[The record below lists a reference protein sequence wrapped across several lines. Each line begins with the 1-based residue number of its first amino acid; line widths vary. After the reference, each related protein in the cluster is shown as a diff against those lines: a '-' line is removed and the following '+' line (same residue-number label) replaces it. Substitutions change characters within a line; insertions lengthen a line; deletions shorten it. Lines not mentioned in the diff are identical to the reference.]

1 MDGNNDQNNQKSKTS
16 IMNLSTE
23 TKSRLYSGISHVST
37 ETKEGQAAGDF
48 CSVPILQ
55 KVLEPSPGYQSRLY
69 SVQVMRI
76 SDAEDYYQNIS
87 GNSNHEDQQVPVQ
100 NERERSPT
108 IDSKSRNEFR
118 NLLECKEFTKHKA

>member
-1 MDGNNDQNNQKSKTS
+1 MDGNNYQNNHKAKTRKVNINVSKE
-16 IMNLSTE
+16 TE
-23 TKSRLYSGISHVST
+23 KVPTANY
-37 ETKEGQAAGDF
+37 F

-76 SDAEDYYQNIS
+76 SDAETYYQNIS
-87 GNSNHEDQQVPVQ
+87 GNSNHEDQQVPAQ

-108 IDSKSRNEFR
+108 RDSKSHNEYRNSLDF
-118 NLLECKEFTKHKA
+118 KEFAQYKA